1 MGIYPPPRPFRV
13 LTAGM
18 LLAGL
23 TLAGCGNEL
32 GGILAEIEDIYDR
45 SRPLLEQ
52 QVAQASAEA
61 AAMEAELAAVEDEIE
76 AAQAAFEAAPG
87 RHPRTATFLSRRT
100 PEDIEKL
107 RLYGVLE
114 AARDSRRA
122 AQDAR
127 RTAETRGA
135 TAERTIERHR
145 QRLAELRT
153 AYEDD
158 TWDLLTAQLVSPR
171 SFLIDRRRA
180 AEAELERLET
190 EVLQAEENRQARE
203 AEREER
209 RQAREADAAERV
221 LEAEEREAERLE
233 REQQAQERQG
243 ALAAEREARRQARE
257 AEQEERRLAA
267 EAAAAERQRQAEEA
281 QRAREAE
288 MRDQIPVL
296 TQAIEELYDTIISTH
311 EAAAAV
317 HPDQWEQRYARDRAT
332 MAQIAKRQTLANI
345 EGAGNMPFST
355 LESVFSTVES
365 AHRNAESELAE
376 AREQL
381 AEARAA
387 AAR

>member
-1 MGIYPPPRPFRV
+1 
-13 LTAGM
+13 M

-23 TLAGCGNEL
+23 TLAAGCGNEL

-45 SRPLLEQ
+45 ARPLLEQ
-52 QVAQASAEA
+52 QVAQASAES
-61 AAMEAELAAVEDEIE
+61 AAMEVELAAAEDEIE
-76 AAQAAFEAAPG
+76 AAEAAFEAAPG

-127 RTAETRGA
+127 RTAERSGA
-135 TAERTIERHR
+135 AAERTIERH
-145 QRLAELRT
+145 QQQLAEFRT

-171 SFLIDRRRA
+171 SFLIDRRRS

-190 EVLQAEENRQARE
+190 EILQAEENRQARE

-209 RQAREADAAERV
+209 RQAREADVAERV
-221 LEAEEREAERLE
+221 LEAEEREAERQD
-233 REQQAQERQG
+233 REQQAQERQQ
-243 ALAAEREARRQARE
+243 ALAEEREVRRQARE
-257 AEQEERRLAA
+257 AEREERRLAA

-281 QRAREAE
+281 RRAREAE
-288 MRDQIPVL
+288 LRELIPARME
-296 TQAIEELYDTIISTH
+296 AIERLYDTIIATH
-311 EAAAAV
+311 EEAAAV
-317 HPDQWEQRYARDRAT
+317 HPDQWEQRYAGDRAT
-332 MAQIAKRQTLANI
+332 MAGIAKRQTFENI
-345 EGAGNMPFST
+345 AGAGDMPGAN

-365 AHRNAESELAE
+365 AHRNAEAELVE

-381 AEARAA
+381 AEAQAA